1 MRYDSDREY
10 WEKWFPAQWISESFP
25 GQFRNWFY
33 AILAMSTVMENRA
46 PFELMFGYRLMK
58 DEHGEE
64 MHKSKGNSI
73 EFNEAAER
81 EGADAMRWLYAAHNP
96 EQDLWFGYA
105 KIHEARRQ
113 FLVLW
118 NVLRF
123 YLTYSRIDGFDPAAV
138 DLPVAERPALDR
150 WISSRLGQL
159 VERAWA
165 SYEGYSVHLFMR
177 EVLAFIDAL
186 SRWYLRRSR
195 RRIWKSTDD
204 ADKKAAYK
212 TLFEC
217 LHTVTRLLAPV
228 VPFVTEKMYQE
239 LVRPLDPAAPV
250 SVHLNDFPARDAFA
264 VDPELL
270 AAMDAVLALVEV
282 GHAAR
287 NNARIKVRQPL
298 AELRIEAADPQVAWR
313 VEPLLAMVEDELN
326 VKRIVFAP
334 VSELAEL
341 EVRLDG
347 KVAGPKY
354 KRLLNPVKEA
364 LEALDPAAVA
374 KAVRGGNP
382 VALRV
387 AGETIEIPPAELQV
401 ERRAAEGWAIA
412 ESPDFLVALSTEL
425 TEELERE
432 GRIRDLVRL
441 IQNLRKEIGLEVDDR
456 IRVAYA
462 AQPDLA
468 ADIEHFADYVS
479 TEILALELVA
489 GEGGMAGAH
498 SLALGEQAIE
508 ISIEKA

>member
-1 MRYDSDREY
+1 
-10 WEKWFPAQWISESFP
+10 
-25 GQFRNWFY
+25 
-33 AILAMSTVMENRA
+33 
-46 PFELMFGYRLMK
+46 
-58 DEHGEE
+58 
-64 MHKSKGNSI
+64 
-73 EFNEAAER
+73 
-81 EGADAMRWLYAAHNP
+81 
-96 EQDLWFGYA
+96 
-105 KIHEARRQ
+105 
-113 FLVLW
+113 
-118 NVLRF
+118 
-123 YLTYSRIDGFDPAAV
+123 
-138 DLPVAERPALDR
+138 
-150 WISSRLGQL
+150 
-159 VERAWA
+159 
-165 SYEGYSVHLFMR
+165 
-177 EVLAFIDAL
+177 
-186 SRWYLRRSR
+186 
-195 RRIWKSTDD
+195 
-204 ADKKAAYK
+204 
-212 TLFEC
+212 
-217 LHTVTRLLAPV
+217 
-228 VPFVTEKMYQE
+228 
-239 LVRPLDPAAPV
+239 
-250 SVHLNDFPARDAFA
+250 
-264 VDPELL
+264 
-270 AAMDAVLALVEV
+270 V